1 MKMNRTQMILL
12 LLAVTVVIFPLL
24 LMDKSF
30 VSADEALFLKI
41 NDYWNPTFDSFFR
54 ILTELGSFTFW
65 FVVIFVLWVC
75 GRRTLATYLLVAI
88 AIHIALG
95 GSMKYIIDRPRPF
108 DVFSDTFAI
117 YNPSDP
123 SFPSGHT
130 EGSFAAAA
138 VLGMRNKTLLF
149 PLILLAIFVG
159 LSRVY
164 IGVHF
169 PFDVVSGAVFGTLI
183 GVFVAG
189 LDLSRLQERMESGWK
204 RILRPFR
211 FERKG

>member
-1 MKMNRTQMILL
+1 
-12 LLAVTVVIFPLL
+12 
-24 LMDKSF
+24 
-30 VSADEALFLKI
+30 
-41 NDYWNPTFDSFFR
+41 
-54 ILTELGSFTFW
+54 
-65 FVVIFVLWVC
+65 
-75 GRRTLATYLLVAI
+75 
-88 AIHIALG
+88 
-95 GSMKYIIDRPRPF
+95 
-108 DVFSDTFAI
+108 
-117 YNPSDP
+117 
-123 SFPSGHT
+123 
-130 EGSFAAAA
+130 
-138 VLGMRNKTLLF
+138 MRNRKLLF

-211 FERKG
+211 FEQKE

>member
-1 MKMNRTQMILL
+1 MKIDRTHMVLL
-12 LLAVTVVIFPLL
+12 LLAITVVAFPLL
-24 LMDKSF
+24 LTDKSF
-30 VSADEALFLKI
+30 VSADEALFLRI
-41 NDYWNPTFDSFFR
+41 NGYWNPTFDSFFR
-54 ILTELGSFTFW
+54 ISTELGSFTFW
-65 FVVIFVLWVC
+65 FVAIFVLWIF
-75 GRRTLATYLLVAI
+75 GQRTLATYLLVAI
-88 AIHIALG
+88 TIHIALG

-108 DVFSDTFAI
+108 DVFSDAFAV
-117 YNPSDP
+117 YNPTDP

-138 VLGMRNKTLLF
+138 VLGLRSKKLLF

-169 PFDVVSGAVFGTLI
+169 PFDVISGAVFGALI

-189 LDLSRLQERMESGWK
+189 LDLSRLQERMESVWK
-204 RILRPFR
+204 RILRPLR
-211 FERKG
+211 CEWK